1 MKQIY
6 LLKYVLYIYMSLRK
20 QLNLNFCFFFIFK
33 VAFNRK
39 SRKIQRRHTKPTS
52 PRKAENA
59 MMK

>member
-6 LLKYVLYIYMSLRK
+6 LLKYVLYIYVIKKTTESEL
-20 QLNLNFCFFFIFK
+20 LFFFFLFK